1 MLDLAHRFAGRAGRT
16 KFLWRQR
23 AAMCQS
29 WLACPARVA
38 VRAQAL
44 TLSSASLLVQGF
56 TWLPAWYSYQRV
68 GNSEF
73 RFKPRRLA
81 VTESQ
86 SSPKRSLSDLE
97 KRGRSFDHSINFLV
111 FGPREKDFECPGARG
126 HVGSPWVDRGVRPWH
141 FPHKLEGGHCIFAHI
156 GQLQTC
162 LTKSPHNCTFCTK
175 GRVFGTLIILPAP
188 LRGPSVPA

>member
-56 TWLPAWYSYQRV
+56 TWLPAWYSYIFI
-68 GNSEF
+68 S
-73 RFKPRRLA
+73 
-81 VTESQ
+81 T
-86 SSPKRSLSDLE
+86 
-97 KRGRSFDHSINFLV
+97 GR
-111 FGPREKDFECPGARG
+111 
-126 HVGSPWVDRGVRPWH
+126 
-141 FPHKLEGGHCIFAHI
+141 
-156 GQLQTC
+156 Q
-162 LTKSPHNCTFCTK
+162 
-175 GRVFGTLIILPAP
+175 
-188 LRGPSVPA
+188 

>member
-56 TWLPAWYSYQRV
+56 TSAY
-68 GNSEF
+68 
-73 RFKPRRLA
+73 RR
-81 VTESQ
+81 
-86 SSPKRSLSDLE
+86 
-97 KRGRSFDHSINFLV
+97 GIHIN
-111 FGPREKDFECPGARG
+111 G
-126 HVGSPWVDRGVRPWH
+126 
-141 FPHKLEGGHCIFAHI
+141 
-156 GQLQTC
+156 
-162 LTKSPHNCTFCTK
+162 
-175 GRVFGTLIILPAP
+175 
-188 LRGPSVPA
+188 